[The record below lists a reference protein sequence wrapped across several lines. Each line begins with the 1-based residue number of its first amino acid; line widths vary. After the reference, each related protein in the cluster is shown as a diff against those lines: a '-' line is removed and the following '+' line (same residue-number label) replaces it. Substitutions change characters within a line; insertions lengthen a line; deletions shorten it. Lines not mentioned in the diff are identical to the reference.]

1 MQHRTKSENAEVG
14 SSAMIIFIALILVSS
29 IISALII
36 GVGESVFTRTK
47 SGAQQNI
54 PTFKGITNVVVLEI
68 SNLGATDEI
77 HIVFE
82 LPYVEAS
89 VPEESLA
96 WVLMCVPQNQ
106 GGGQNTIHFDE
117 GNFQLATELDGDG
130 LTDLPLV
137 EFEPGVDYRMIIQLD
152 ICDLEDTKE
161 ATLVLMVD
169 RGRTQE
175 LQLNIGSAPY
185 LGQDLI

>member
-1 MQHRTKSENAEVG
+1 MQRRTKPDGAEVG
-14 SSAMIIFIALILVSS
+14 TSAMIIFIALILVSS
-29 IISALII
+29 IISGIII
-36 GVGESVFTRTK
+36 GVGETIFTQSK
-47 SGAQQNI
+47 SGAQQNV

-68 SNLGATDEI
+68 FSLGATDEI

-82 LPYVEAS
+82 LPYIEQS
-89 VPEESLA
+89 LPEEGLA
-96 WVLMCVPQNQ
+96 WVLMCVPLNQ
-106 GGGQNTIHFDE
+106 GAGQNTIYFDE
-117 GNFQLATELDGDG
+117 GNFQFATTLDGDG
-130 LTDLPLV
+130 LTSLPLV

-152 ICDLEDTKE
+152 ICDLEAVEE

-185 LGQDLI
+185 QGQDLN

>member
-1 MQHRTKSENAEVG
+1 MQRRTKSDNAEVG
-14 SSAMIIFIALILVSS
+14 TSAMIIFIALILVSS

-36 GVGESVFTRTK
+36 GVGENIFVKTK
-47 SGAQQNI
+47 NGAQQNI

-82 LPYVEAS
+82 LPYVEQA
-89 VPEESLA
+89 VAEEDLA
-96 WVLMCVPQNQ
+96 WVLMCVPGNQ
-106 GGGQNTIHFDE
+106 GGGQNTIYFDE
-117 GNFQLATELDGDG
+117 GNFQFATTLDGDG

-152 ICDLEDTKE
+152 NCDLEDVNQ

-185 LGQDLI
+185 QGKDLN

>member
-1 MQHRTKSENAEVG
+1 MHRRAKSDNAEVG
-14 SSAMIIFIALILVSS
+14 TGAMVIFIALILVSS

-36 GVGESVFTRTK
+36 GVGENIFSRTK
-47 SGAQQNI
+47 AGAQQNI

-82 LPYVEAS
+82 LPYVEQS
-89 VPEESLA
+89 VSEEDLA
-96 WVLMCVPQNQ
+96 WVLMCVPGTQP
-106 GGGQNTIHFDE
+106 GTKRIIYFDE
-117 GNFQLATELDGDG
+117 GNFQFATTLDGDG

-152 ICDLEDTKE
+152 SCDLEDVEET
-161 ATLVLMVD
+161 TLILMVD

-185 LGQDLI
+185 IGQDLI

>member
-1 MQHRTKSENAEVG
+1 MHRRAKSNYAEVG
-14 SSAMIIFIALILVSS
+14 SSAMIIFVALILVSS

-36 GVGESVFTRTK
+36 GVGEKVFSQTK
-47 SGAQQNI
+47 NGAQQNI

-82 LPYVEAS
+82 LPYVEQS
-89 VPEESLA
+89 VSEEDLA
-96 WVLMCVPQNQ
+96 WVLMCVPGTQP
-106 GGGQNTIHFDE
+106 GTKRIIYFDE
-117 GNFQLATELDGDG
+117 GNFQFATTLDGDG

-152 ICDLEDTKE
+152 SCDLEDVEET
-161 ATLVLMVD
+161 TLILMVD

-185 LGQDLI
+185 IGQDLI

>member
-1 MQHRTKSENAEVG
+1 
-14 SSAMIIFIALILVSS
+14 LVSS

-36 GVGESVFTRTK
+36 GVGENIFVETK
-47 SGAQQNI
+47 NGAQQNI

-68 SNLGATDEI
+68 FSLGATDEI

-82 LPYVEAS
+82 LPYVEHP

-185 LGQDLI
+185 QGKDLN